1 MNAKPHLTNL
11 AESIRQR
18 LRNLARTTGR
28 PAGDLLQYYAMERF
42 LYRLSKSPYADRF
55 ILKGALMLN
64 ILGGQ
69 LSRATKDIDFLGRT
83 ENNLKLISNVI
94 KECLLMEVPKDGL
107 EFDVASLKIRP
118 IQLGSPEI
126 GTAVT
131 FDAKIGGAILK
142 IQVDISF
149 GSDVVPEALWV
160 IYPQLLDFG
169 SPEILGYTAESIIAD
184 KFEAM
189 VSRNETNTRL
199 KDFYD
204 IWVLS
209 EIREFEGQHLQK
221 AITSTFQFFKTEIPK
236 ETALCLTAEF
246 FERPDKLAQW
256 KAFFGNAKISIE
268 LNLADA
274 AKRIEDLL
282 MPVCEQI
289 NNNQEFKA
297 KWMPKNG
304 WMKSHI

>member
-1 MNAKPHLTNL
+1 MNAKPLTNL

-18 LRNLARTTGR
+18 LRNLAKSTHR

-64 ILGGQ
+64 IFGGQ

-83 ENNLKLISNVI
+83 ENNLEIIYNAI
-94 KECLLMEVPKDGL
+94 RDCLLMEVPKDGL

-118 IQLGSPEI
+118 IQLDSPEV
-126 GTAVT
+126 GAAAT

-142 IQVDISF
+142 MQVDISF
-149 GSDVVPEALWV
+149 GSEVIPEALWV
-160 IYPQLLDFG
+160 LYPQLLDFG

-209 EIREFEGQHLQK
+209 EIREFEGRHLQA
-221 AITSTFQFFKTEIPK
+221 AIASTFQFFKTEIPV
-236 ETALCLTAEF
+236 EVALCLTPEF
-246 FERPDKLAQW
+246 FGRPDKLAQW
-256 KAFFGNAKISIE
+256 KAFLGNAKISIE

-274 AKRIEDLL
+274 AKRIEELL
-282 MPVCEQI
+282 MPVCAQI
-289 NNNQEFKA
+289 RMGQDFNA
-297 KWMPKNG
+297 KWVPKKG
-304 WMKSHI
+304 WV

>member
-1 MNAKPHLTNL
+1 MNAKPQLINL

-18 LRNLARTTGR
+18 LRNLAKSTGR

-64 ILGGQ
+64 IFGGQ

-83 ENNLKLISNVI
+83 ENNLENISSAI
-94 KECLLMEVPKDGL
+94 KECLLLDVPKDGF
-107 EFDVASLKIRP
+107 EFEVASLKIRP

-126 GTAVT
+126 GAAVT

-142 IQVDISF
+142 MQVDISF
-149 GSDVVPEALWV
+149 GSDVIPEALWV

-169 SPEILGYTAESIIAD
+169 SPEVLGYTAESIIAD

-209 EIREFEGQHLQK
+209 EIREFEGRHLQE
-221 AITSTFQFFKTEIPK
+221 AIASTFQFFKTDIPK
-236 ETALCLTAEF
+236 EVAFCLTPEF

-256 KAFFGNAKISIE
+256 KAFLGNTKISIE

-274 AKRIEDLL
+274 AKRIEELL
-282 MPVCEQI
+282 MPVCAQI
-289 NNNQEFKA
+289 RSNQEFKA
-297 KWMPKNG
+297 KWVPNKG
-304 WMKSHI
+304 WI

>member
-1 MNAKPHLTNL
+1 MNAKPQPINL

-18 LRNLARTTGR
+18 LRNLAKSAGR

-64 ILGGQ
+64 IFGGQ

-83 ENNLKLISNVI
+83 ENNLDTISSAI
-94 KECLLMEVPKDGL
+94 KECLLLDVPKDGL
-107 EFDVASLKIRP
+107 EFKVASLKIRP
-118 IQLGSPEI
+118 IQLGLPEV
-126 GTAVT
+126 GAAVT
-131 FDAKIGGAILK
+131 FDAKIGAAILK

-149 GSDVVPEALWV
+149 GNNVIPEALWV
-160 IYPQLLDFG
+160 VYPQLLDFG
-169 SPEILGYTAESIIAD
+169 SPEVLGYTAESIIAD

-209 EIREFEGQHLQK
+209 EIREFEGRHLQE
-221 AITSTFQFFKTEIPK
+221 AIASTFQFFKTDIPK
-236 ETALCLTAEF
+236 EVALCLTPEF
-246 FERPDKLAQW
+246 FERPDKLSQW
-256 KAFFGNAKISIE
+256 KAFLNNAKVDIE

-274 AKRIEDLL
+274 AKRIEDFL
-282 MPVCEQI
+282 MPVCAQI
-289 NNNQEFKA
+289 NSNQEFKA
-297 KWMPKNG
+297 KWVAKKG
-304 WMKSHI
+304 WI